1 MESTHVISITDNVAP
16 RKNTTKTFK
25 FSLPPVFSRLRENK
39 IHLWDKQMKDAKK
52 IIHSI
57 KVGISLVLI
66 SLLYLL
72 DPLYEQVGENA
83 IWAIMT
89 VVVTFEF
96 SAGATLGKGL
106 NRGMGTILGGGLGC
120 MAAVLAQNIGGVGN
134 SIIIGA
140 SVFIFGTIA
149 TYFRLFPSV
158 KKRYDYGVMIF
169 ILTFSLIVVSG
180 VRTEDQ
186 KVWEIAVERL
196 LTIVMGFVV
205 CICVSFLIF
214 PLWASDELHDSIVS
228 RFQHIANSLQGCM
241 EEYVKFVSEKENK
254 KPGASF
260 SVCKSLLDSKSKDE
274 VLANFAK
281 WEPWHGKFG
290 FFYPWE
296 KYLKIGDVLRE
307 LAAITLALGGCFQAS
322 ETAMKMEAVSESVER
337 EACEAIGSGIVWSL
351 QELGESMKQMR
362 KCEADISE
370 MLKTVREEISLVIS
384 TSKMAAIDN
393 MDAVAVASFVFLL
406 KKVVEKVEELT
417 KEVEQLGDLAAFP
430 AHSTLV

>member
-1 MESTHVISITDNVAP
+1 MESTHVISITNGEDNVAP
-16 RKNTTKTFK
+16 RKNTKAFK
-25 FSLPPVFSRLRENK
+25 FSLPPLFSRLTENK
-39 IHLWDKQMKDAKK
+39 IHFWDKQKKDAKK

-83 IWAIMT
+83 MWAIMT

-106 NRGMGTILGGGLGC
+106 NRGIGTILGGGLGC
-120 MAAVLAQNIGGVGN
+120 IAAVLAQNLGGVAN
-134 SIIIGA
+134 SILIGA

-158 KKRYDYGVMIF
+158 KMRYDYGVMIF
-169 ILTFSLIVVSG
+169 ILTFNLVVVSG

-186 KVWEIAVERL
+186 KVWEIARERL

-205 CICVSFLIF
+205 CICVSLLIF

-228 RFQHIANSLQGCM
+228 RFQHLANSLQGCM
-241 EEYVKFVSEKENK
+241 EEYVKFASKKENK
-254 KPGASF
+254 SGASF

-281 WEPWHGKFG
+281 WEPCRHGKFG

-296 KYLKIGDVLRE
+296 KYLKIGEVLRE
-307 LAAITLALGGCFQAS
+307 LAAITLALGGCLQSS
-322 ETAMKMEAVSESVER
+322 ETAMKVEPVSQSIQMESS
-337 EACEAIGSGIVWSL
+337 EAIGSGIVWIL
-351 QELGESMKQMR
+351 RELEESMEKKR
-362 KCEADISE
+362 KCEAHISE
-370 MLKTVREEISLVIS
+370 KLKTVREEISLVIS

-393 MDAVAVASFVFLL
+393 MDALAVASFVFLL

-417 KEVEQLGDLAAFP
+417 KEVEQLGDLAGFRAQ
-430 AHSTLV
+430 T